1 MMILLAFG
9 AKPLKLKPVMAQH
22 RANSEGDHAI
32 AVLEREIGAALTSR
46 AKDPHLHFMI
56 FGKDV

>member
-1 MMILLAFG
+1 
-9 AKPLKLKPVMAQH
+9 MAQH